1 MDNFLMDIYA
11 DPEGVEALIEQLM
24 VRHMATL
31 EKVCASVGDDGYGFG
46 TPWHFPWRFLVE
58 KCGMVLENAVHLCIM

>member
-1 MDNFLMDIYA
+1 MDIYA
-11 DPEGVEALIEQLM
+11 DPEDVEALIEQLM

-31 EKVCASVGDDGYGFG
+31 EKVCASESASVGDDGYGFG

-58 KCGMVLENAVHLCIM
+58 KCGTVLENAVHLCIM